1 MKLSPPVNLGLP
13 ISRCGNLGL
22 VNGESFTRFDPHRH
36 QECEINFVAC
46 GSAKVIA
53 PGKKWDLQSGDV
65 LLLPSFYAHNLLSA
79 SSDVRLWVLVLRP
92 EEAHGFPLCEP
103 VRMELDSR
111 SVDVCDRIA
120 TDLAPM
126 RDDAT
131 ADAGLRY
138 LFARLRIAAR
148 QIETRPA
155 RTLHPALF
163 RAVEILRHAEGA
175 IGAEELARQAGISAP
190 HLLRVVKEETG
201 LTLTGLRQ
209 TIRLREF
216 LRFHSESPG
225 ERLLAN
231 ALRAGFGSYNQ
242 FARVF
247 THAFGMTP
255 KRYFLGEDGNL
266 SPHR

>member
-13 ISRCGNLGL
+13 ISRCGHLGL
-22 VNGESFTRFDPHRH
+22 VNGKSFTRFDPHRH
-36 QECEINFVAC
+36 LECEINFVAR
-46 GSAKVIA
+46 GFAKVIA

-65 LLLPSFYAHNLLSA
+65 LLLPSLFPHNLLSA
-79 SSDVRLWVLVLRP
+79 SEDIRLWVLVLRP
-92 EEAHGFPLCEP
+92 EEAAGFPLCEP
-103 VRMELDSR
+103 VRMELDR
-111 SVDVCDRIA
+111 QATNACDRIA
-120 TDLAPM
+120 ADLAPV

-138 LFARLRIAAR
+138 LFARLRSAAR
-148 QIETRPA
+148 QIDTRPA

-163 RAVEILRHAEGA
+163 RAVEILRHAEGT
-175 IGAEELARQAGISAP
+175 IGAEELARQSGISAP

-201 LTLTGLRQ
+201 LTLTDLRQ

-225 ERLLAN
+225 EGLLAN

-247 THAFGMTP
+247 TRAFGQTP
-255 KRYFLGEDGNL
+255 KRYFLGEGRRL
-266 SPHR
+266 FR